1 MEKKNLFKLLFAIVA
16 KTTTARTRAF
26 CASEALDKHP
36 LSLSLSLQIGRSRP
50 FVAFFPPTSEPLF
63 RLCQPPKISARHRQN
78 FRTSG
83 KIFPHVGKF
92 LSARH
97 PENFRTS
104 GNFAAH
110 VRKFFRPENE

>member
-1 MEKKNLFKLLFAIVA
+1 MEKKNLFALLFAIVA
-16 KTTTARTRAF
+16 QATTAMTRAF
-26 CASEALDKHP
+26 RASEALDKHP
-36 LSLSLSLQIGRSRP
+36 LSLSLSTNR
-50 FVAFFPPTSEPLF
+50 AFSAICGIFSAHLGAAF